1 MNLSMQT
8 RRAFITLS
16 LAAMAMVF
24 VLAKTSM
31 GADAQAHA
39 RSEAPV
45 RAETVF
51 VAKETF
57 SSPVVIPMHVA
68 APALVAKERS
78 VRKTVRTRCDIVSNI

>member
-16 LAAMAMVF
+16 LAATAMVF

-39 RSEAPV
+39 RSNEPV

-57 SSPVVIPMHVA
+57 SSPVIIPVHIT
-68 APALVAKERS
+68 APTLVAKQRS
-78 VRKTVRTRCDIVSNI
+78 VRKTVRARCESVSKV

>member
-16 LAAMAMVF
+16 LAAMAIVF

-31 GADAQAHA
+31 GADAQA
-39 RSEAPV
+39 RVQRDEPV

-51 VAKETF
+51 VARETF
-57 SSPVVIPMHVA
+57 TSPVIFPARVTAPM
-68 APALVAKERS
+68 LVAKERS
-78 VRKTVRTRCDIVSNI
+78 VRKAARMRCESVSNI

>member
-39 RSEAPV
+39 RSNEPV

-51 VAKETF
+51 VARETF
-57 SSPVVIPMHVA
+57 TSPVIIPARVT
-68 APALVAKERS
+68 APMLVTKERS
-78 VRKTVRTRCDIVSNI
+78 VRKTVRTRCESVSNI

>member
-16 LAAMAMVF
+16 VAAMAMVF
-24 VLAKTSM
+24 VMAKTSM
-31 GADAQAHA
+31 GADAQA
-39 RSEAPV
+39 RSSESV

-57 SSPVVIPMHVA
+57 TSPVVVPVHVVAPM
-68 APALVAKERS
+68 LVAKERS
-78 VRKTVRTRCDIVSNI
+78 VRKTMRTRCESVSNI